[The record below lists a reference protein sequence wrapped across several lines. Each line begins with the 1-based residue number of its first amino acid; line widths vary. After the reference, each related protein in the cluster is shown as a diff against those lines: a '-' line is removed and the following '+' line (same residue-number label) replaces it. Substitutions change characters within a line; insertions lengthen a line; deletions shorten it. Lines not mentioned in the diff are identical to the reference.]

1 MFDIE
6 AFPAPN
12 DDFAPGLAPAAAPEP
27 DASGAPETAS
37 ARAAAAKRAEAE
49 RKREERARR
58 REAGIPDPRTVDAA
72 IIGAVVAACARR
84 GHVRTIAQ
92 TKKLGGLNISLQDV
106 VVGAMQELVEA
117 KGIGQPQAKRAVL
130 IRLGLG
136 R

>member
-12 DDFAPGLAPAAAPEP
+12 DDFAPGLTPAPASEP
-27 DASGAPETAS
+27 DASGALETAS
-37 ARAAAAKRAEAE
+37 ARAAAAKRAEAG
-49 RKREERARR
+49 RKREERAKR
-58 REAGIPDPRTVDAA
+58 REAGIPDPRTIDAA
-72 IIGAVVAACARR
+72 IIGAVGAACARR

-92 TKKLGGLNISLQDV
+92 TKKLSGLNISLQDV

-117 KGIGQPQAKRAVL
+117 KRVGQQQAKRAVL